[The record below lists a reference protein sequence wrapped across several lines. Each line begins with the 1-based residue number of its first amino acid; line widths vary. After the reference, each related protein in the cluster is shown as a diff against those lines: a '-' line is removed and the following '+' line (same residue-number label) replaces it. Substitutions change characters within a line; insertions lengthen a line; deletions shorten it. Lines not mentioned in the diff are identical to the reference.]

1 MNEIFHELSE
11 HGNTILNVKEVIIL
25 AHIQTQEEKF
35 RMMTEDPVPGLI
47 GRLAVPTI
55 ISMLITS
62 FYNMADTFFVGRIGT
77 SATAAVGVAF
87 PIMAI
92 MQALGFFCGHGSGNS
107 ISRKLGAQK
116 GEEAKEL
123 AATGFFSGL
132 FLGILVAVLG
142 LLFLN
147 PLSHVLGSTDTILP
161 FTKDYLRI
169 ILIGAPFMTSQFV
182 LNNQLRFQGN
192 AFYGMIGVT
201 TGAVLNI
208 ILDPILIFVF
218 DMGIAGAA
226 LATVFSQFISF
237 IILLV
242 GIHISGCIPIRFR
255 NIALTKERLGEI
267 IGGGLPSLCR
277 QGLASIATMTLN
289 LGANP
294 YGDAAIAAMSI
305 VGRIA
310 MFAGSALIG
319 FGQGFQPVCGF
330 NYGAKKYNRVREA
343 FFFCVKVST
352 VVLFVIAV
360 TGFILSGSLIGI
372 FRDDPEV
379 IRIGTLALRFQCLT
393 FTLNG
398 WIVFNNMMMQTI
410 GKTFYAS
417 ILASARQGLFFIP
430 AVLIL
435 PHFFGLVGI
444 QSAQAVADLLTI
456 VVTTVLYRIVMKE
469 MKAEESA

>member
-1 MNEIFHELSE
+1 M
-11 HGNTILNVKEVIIL
+11 KEVIFL
-25 AHIQTQEEKF
+25 AHIQTQGEKY
-35 RMMTEDPVPGLI
+35 RMMTEDPVPKLI
-47 GRLAVPTI
+47 GHLAVPTI
-55 ISMLITS
+55 ISMMITS

-116 GEEAKEL
+116 ADEAKEL
-123 AATGFFSGL
+123 AATGFFGGL
-132 FLGILVAVLG
+132 LFGILVTVLG
-142 LLFLN
+142 LLFLT
-147 PLSHVLGSTDTILP
+147 PLAKILGSTDTILP
-161 FTKDYLRI
+161 FTKDYLGI
-169 ILIGAPFMTSQFV
+169 ILLGAPFMTSQFV

-192 AFYGMIGVT
+192 AFYAMIGVT
-201 TGAVLNI
+201 VGALLNI
-208 ILDPILIFVF
+208 VLDPILIFTF
-218 DMGIAGAA
+218 DMGISGAA
-226 LATVFSQFISF
+226 LATVFSQLVSF
-237 IILLV
+237 AILLI
-242 GIHISGCIPIRFR
+242 GIRISGCIPIRVH
-255 NIALTKERLGEI
+255 NIRLSKERLGEI
-267 IGGGLPSLCR
+267 TGGGLPSLFR

-330 NYGAKKYNRVREA
+330 NYGAKKYARVREA
-343 FFFCVKVST
+343 FSFCVKVSA
-352 VVLFVIAV
+352 VLLFIIAV
-360 TGFILSGSLIGI
+360 IGFAMSDSLIGI

-417 ILASARQGLFFIP
+417 VLASARQGLFFIP
-430 AVLIL
+430 AILIL
-435 PHFFGLVGI
+435 PHFCGILGI
-444 QSAQAVADLLTI
+444 QSAQAAADILTVI
-456 VVTTVLYRIVMKE
+456 ITTILYRIVMKE
-469 MKAEESA
+469 IKAEELSESK

>member
-1 MNEIFHELSE
+1 
-11 HGNTILNVKEVIIL
+11 
-25 AHIQTQEEKF
+25 
-35 RMMTEDPVPGLI
+35 MMTETPIPRLVGK
-47 GRLAVPTI
+47 LAVPTI

-92 MQALGFFCGHGSGNS
+92 MQAFGFFCGHGSGNS

-116 GEEAKEL
+116 SKEAEEL
-123 AATGFFSGL
+123 AATGFFGGL
-132 FLGILVAVLG
+132 FCGILITVLG
-142 LLFLN
+142 LLFLT
-147 PLSHVLGSTDTILP
+147 PLSRILGSTETILP
-161 FTKDYLRI
+161 YTKEYLGI
-169 ILIGAPFMTSQFV
+169 ILLGAPFMTSQFV
-182 LNNQLRFQGN
+182 LNNQIRFQGN
-192 AFYGMIGVT
+192 AFYAMIGVT
-201 TGAVLNI
+201 TGAILNI
-208 ILDPILIFVF
+208 ILDPVFIFVF

-226 LATVFSQFISF
+226 LATVLSQFVSF
-237 IILLV
+237 VILWI
-242 GIHISGCIPIRFR
+242 GIHISGCIPIRLR
-255 NIALTKERLGEI
+255 NLTLSKERLGEI
-267 IGGGLPSLCR
+267 FGGGFPSLCR

-289 LGANP
+289 IGANP
-294 YGDAAIAAMSI
+294 YGDAAIAAMSV
-305 VGRIA
+305 VGRIS

-330 NYGAKKYNRVREA
+330 NYGAKKYARVREA
-343 FFFCVKVST
+343 FYFCVKVST
-352 VVLFVIAV
+352 VVLFGIAII
-360 TGFILSGSLIGI
+360 GFTLSGNLIGI

-417 ILASARQGLFFIP
+417 LLASARQGLFFIP

-435 PHFFGLVGI
+435 PHFFGLLGI
-444 QSAQAVADLLTI
+444 QSAQAAADVLTFI
-456 VVTTVLYRIVMKE
+456 LTTILYRIVIKE
-469 MKAEESA
+469 LKKEENS

>member
-1 MNEIFHELSE
+1 M
-11 HGNTILNVKEVIIL
+11 KEVIFL
-25 AHIQTQEEKF
+25 AHIQTQEEKY
-35 RMMTEDPVPGLI
+35 RMMTEDPVPKLI
-47 GRLAVPTI
+47 GHLAVPTI
-55 ISMLITS
+55 ISMMITS

-116 GEEAKEL
+116 ADEAKEL
-123 AATGFFSGL
+123 AATGFFGGL
-132 FLGILVAVLG
+132 LFGILVTVLG
-142 LLFLN
+142 LLFLT
-147 PLSHVLGSTDTILP
+147 PLAKILGSTDTILP
-161 FTKDYLRI
+161 FTKDYLGI
-169 ILIGAPFMTSQFV
+169 ILLGAPFMTSQFV

-192 AFYGMIGVT
+192 AFYAMIGVT
-201 TGAVLNI
+201 VGALLNI
-208 ILDPILIFVF
+208 VLDPILIFTF
-218 DMGIAGAA
+218 NMGISGAA
-226 LATVFSQFISF
+226 LATVFSQLVSF
-237 IILLV
+237 AILLI
-242 GIHISGCIPIRFR
+242 GIRISGCIPIRVR
-255 NIALTKERLGEI
+255 NIRLSKERLGEI
-267 IGGGLPSLCR
+267 TGGGLPSLFR

-330 NYGAKKYNRVREA
+330 NYGAKKYARVREA
-343 FFFCVKVST
+343 FSFCVKVSA
-352 VVLFVIAV
+352 VLLFIIAV
-360 TGFILSGSLIGI
+360 IGFAMSDSLIGI

-417 ILASARQGLFFIP
+417 VLASARQGLFFIP
-430 AVLIL
+430 AILIL
-435 PHFFGLVGI
+435 PHFCGILGI
-444 QSAQAVADLLTI
+444 QSAQAAADILTVI
-456 VVTTVLYRIVMKE
+456 ITTILYRIVMKE
-469 MKAEESA
+469 IKAEELSESK

>member
-1 MNEIFHELSE
+1 
-11 HGNTILNVKEVIIL
+11 
-25 AHIQTQEEKF
+25 
-35 RMMTEDPVPGLI
+35 MMTETPIPRLVGK
-47 GRLAVPTI
+47 LAVPTI

-92 MQALGFFCGHGSGNS
+92 MQAFGFFCGHGSGNS

-116 GEEAKEL
+116 SKEAEEL
-123 AATGFFSGL
+123 AATGFFGGL
-132 FLGILVAVLG
+132 FCGILITVLG
-142 LLFLN
+142 LLFLT
-147 PLSHVLGSTDTILP
+147 PLSRILGSTETILP
-161 FTKDYLRI
+161 YTKEYLGI
-169 ILIGAPFMTSQFV
+169 ILLGAPFMTSQFV
-182 LNNQLRFQGN
+182 LNNQIRFQGN
-192 AFYGMIGVT
+192 AFYAMIGVT
-201 TGAVLNI
+201 TGAILNI
-208 ILDPILIFVF
+208 ILDPVFIFVF

-226 LATVFSQFISF
+226 LATVLSQFVSF
-237 IILLV
+237 VILWI
-242 GIHISGCIPIRFR
+242 GIHISGCIPIRLR
-255 NIALTKERLGEI
+255 NLTLSKERLGEI
-267 IGGGLPSLCR
+267 FGGGFPSLCR

-289 LGANP
+289 IGANP
-294 YGDAAIAAMSI
+294 YGDAAIAAMSV
-305 VGRIA
+305 VGRIS

-330 NYGAKKYNRVREA
+330 NYGAKKYARVREA
-343 FFFCVKVST
+343 FYFCVKVST
-352 VVLFVIAV
+352 VVLFGIAII
-360 TGFILSGSLIGI
+360 GFTLSGNLIGI

-417 ILASARQGLFFIP
+417 LLASARQGLFFIP

-435 PHFFGLVGI
+435 PHFFGLLGI
-444 QSAQAVADLLTI
+444 QSAQAVADVLTFI
-456 VVTTVLYRIVMKE
+456 LTTILYRIVMNELKKE
-469 MKAEESA
+469 ENS